1 MMLNKKSL
9 YQRLL
14 LILAMFMMVGVIAA
28 CDAPVEIEDVVDEPI
43 TDVVEDVVDDVV
55 DPEEPTEEPVEAPVE
70 EPTEEP
76 VEVALP
82 GEGQRLNVAMPTWDT
97 AYFQSW
103 VVFRLAEELGYEVG
117 SPDILDNPLFYT
129 SVAEGDLDFW
139 ADGWVPLHNTFLEPV
154 SDRVEIAG
162 TLVQAGALQGY
173 LIDKATAEEYGITN
187 LEDFRD
193 PEIAA
198 LFDTTGNGQA
208 NLTGCDPGWGCEL
221 VIEHHLD
228 AYDLR
233 DHIEHDQGLYSVLMA
248 DTVSRYQAGEPIF
261 FYTWT
266 PNWTIV
272 ELVPDEDVVWIEVP
286 FPSLPDD
293 QADFEDATVLDGV
306 LGCVSDP
313 CEMGFPG
320 NDMTIVAN
328 SAWLSENPA
337 LERLLSLVEI
347 PLLDI
352 AEQNALMID
361 GEDSD
366 EDILR
371 HADEWIEANRDLVDS
386 WLEEAMAAASS

>member
-1 MMLNKKSL
+1 MLNTRKI

-14 LILAMFMMVGVIAA
+14 LLVAMFMVVGVIAA
-28 CDAPVEIEDVVDEPI
+28 CDAPTEVEDVIDPVEE
-43 TDVVEDVVDDVV
+43 VVEDIV
-55 DPEEPTEEPVEAPVE
+55 EPEEPVEEPEPVE
-70 EPTEEP
+70 EEP
-76 VEVALP
+76 VDEPEEVMLP
-82 GEGQRLNVAMPTWDT
+82 GEGQQLNVAMPTWDT

-129 SVAEGDLDFW
+129 SVAEGDLHFW
-139 ADGWVPLHNTFLEPV
+139 ADGWFPLHNTFLEPV
-154 SDRVEIAG
+154 ADRVEIAG
-162 TLVQAGALQGY
+162 TIVQAGALQGY
-173 LIDKATAEEYGITN
+173 LIDKATADEYGITS

-233 DHIEHDQGLYSVLMA
+233 DYIEHDQGLYSVLMA

-286 FPSLPDD
+286 FASLPEE
-293 QADFEDATVLDGV
+293 QAEFEDATTIEGV
-306 LGCVSDP
+306 MGCVSDP

-320 NDMTIVAN
+320 NDMAIVAN
-328 SAWLSENPA
+328 SEWLSENPA
-337 LERLLSLVEI
+337 LERLFELVEI

-352 AEQNALMID
+352 AEQNALMIE
-361 GEDSD
+361 GEDD
-366 EDILR
+366 DADIMR
-371 HADEWIEANRDLVDS
+371 HADEWIEANRELVDS
-386 WLEEAMAAASS
+386 WLAEAMAAAGS

>member
-1 MMLNKKSL
+1 MLNKKSL

-14 LILAMFMMVGVIAA
+14 LVITMLMFVGVVVA
-28 CDAPVEIEDVVDEPI
+28 CDAPADLEEATEPLTDVAEDVVEEVEDMVDSDEPA
-43 TDVVEDVVDDVV
+43 E
-55 DPEEPTEEPVEAPVE
+55 
-70 EPTEEP
+70 
-76 VEVALP
+76 EVALP
-82 GEGQRLNVAMPTWDT
+82 GEGQQLNVAMPTWDT

-162 TLVQAGALQGY
+162 TLVQSGALQGY
-173 LIDKATAEEYGITN
+173 LIDKATAEEYGITS
-187 LEDFRD
+187 LEDFKD

-198 LFDTTGNGQA
+198 LFDTSGNGQA

-266 PNWTIV
+266 PNWTV
-272 ELVPDEDVVWIEVP
+272 GVLTPGEDVVWLEVDHAD
-286 FPSLPDD
+286 LPED
-293 QADFEDATVLDGV
+293 QADLEDATTLSGV
-306 LGCVSDP
+306 TGCVADP
-313 CEMGFPG
+313 CNMGWPA
-320 NDMTIVAN
+320 NDIRPVAN
-328 SAWLSENPA
+328 SDFLSANPA
-337 LERLLSLVEI
+337 AERLLQVMQI
-347 PLLDI
+347 PLDDI
-352 AEQNALMID
+352 FEQNARMND
-361 GEDSD
+361 GEDSEAD
-366 EDILR
+366 MQR
-371 HADEWIEANRDLVDS
+371 HAREWIADNQATFDG
-386 WLEEAMAAASS
+386 WLEEARSAAM

>member
-1 MMLNKKSL
+1 MLKRNKFI
-9 YQRLL
+9 QRFLL
-14 LILAMFMMVGVIAA
+14 LVAMLMVVGAVAA
-28 CDAPVEIEDVVDEPI
+28 CDAPAEVPDMADPVQDVIEDI
-43 TDVVEDVVDDVV
+43 VE
-55 DPEEPTEEPVEAPVE
+55 PEEPMDEPSPVE
-70 EPTEEP
+70 EEPMDEPEETM
-76 VEVALP
+76 LP
-82 GEGQRLNVAMPTWDT
+82 GEGQQLNVAMPTWDT

-103 VVFRLAEELGYEVG
+103 VVFNLVEELGYEVG

-129 SVAEGDLDFW
+129 SLAEGDLHFW
-139 ADGWVPLHNTFLEPV
+139 ADGWIPLHNSFLEPV
-154 SDRVEIAG
+154 ADRVEIAG
-162 TLVQAGALQGY
+162 TIVQAGALQGY
-173 LIDKATAEEYGITN
+173 LIDKATADEYGITS

-198 LFDTTGNGQA
+198 LFDTDGNGRA

-233 DHIEHDQGLYSVLMA
+233 DYIEHDQGLYSVLMA

-272 ELVPDEDVVWIEVP
+272 ELVPGEDVVWIQVP
-286 FPSLPDD
+286 FPSLPAD
-293 QADFEDATVLDGV
+293 QVEFEDATTLEGV
-306 LGCVSDP
+306 MGCVADP
-313 CEMGFPG
+313 CAMGFPG
-320 NDMTIVAN
+320 NDMAIVAN

-337 LERLLSLVEI
+337 VARLFELVEI

-361 GEDSD
+361 GEDD
-366 EDILR
+366 DADIMR
-371 HADEWIEANRDLVDS
+371 HADEWIEANRDLVNS
-386 WLEEAMAAASS
+386 WLAEAMAAAGG